1 MTPEEKAALKEKARR
16 AAAKTKEKVK
26 AAKALANA
34 PKLDMPELTG
44 NGEVDCK
51 ADLDTLQQAF
61 RDSLK
66 REDKR
71 FELATDTE
79 FWVAL
84 CFQTREQKEV
94 FLRALA
100 LLEEGDKYIDGQRFA
115 ERLGIPLPEGH
126 VPYKPDGKVI
136 KTWLEFIDK

>member
-16 AAAKTKEKVK
+16 K
-26 AAKALANA
+26 AAKAKEQIKTAKA
-34 PKLDMPELTG
+34 IAAMPTVDMPEVTG
-44 NGEVDCK
+44 DIEADTK
-51 ADLDTLQQAF
+51 ADLDAMQQAF

-79 FWVAL
+79 FWVAV

-100 LLEEGDKYIDGQRFA
+100 MIEEGDKYIDGQRLA
-115 ERLGIPLPEGH
+115 ERLNIPLPEGN

-136 KTWLEFIDK
+136 KTWLEFTDK